1 MDILEEF
8 SKPATNESAYYELTH
23 HWVSFKSTLTTVLTD
38 VDNETAQRK
47 VMFFNDCPVI
57 ETVTLIDEE
66 WPYQMRILF
75 TEMSPQQEGI
85 FTLILNYFAERKVLN
100 SKTLTQ
106 KELSIF
112 TLSEAGSYEET
123 TLGLNTAVYF
133 QFWKNNSND
142 LIYNDHSYTES
153 INAHMENSMK
163 VIQYDEEELK
173 RFL

>member
-8 SKPATNESAYYELTH
+8 SKPATNENAYYELTH
-23 HWVSFKSTLTTVLTD
+23 DWFSFKSTLTTVLTD

-85 FTLILNYFAERKVLN
+85 FTLILNYFVVIKVLN
-100 SKTLTQ
+100 SKKLTQ
-106 KELSIF
+106 KELIIF
-112 TLSEAGSYEET
+112 TLSEAGNYKET
-123 TLGLNTAVYF
+123 ILSFNTAVYF
-133 QFWKNNSND
+133 QFWQNNSND
-142 LIYNDHSYTES
+142 LIYNDHSYKES
-153 INAHMENSMK
+153 INAHIENTTK
-163 VIQYDEEELK
+163 VIKYDEEELK